1 MKITKQQIIMVA
13 ILLIIGY
20 GYSQYNNK
28 IAKGVEKEERDLIHE
43 YLASDVKKMDRRKPF
58 LWIHVEYDINER
70 NWLNFGSRNT
80 KNLNQPYLYLC
91 IRSIV
96 EKCGDSFNV
105 CIVDDNVF
113 TKLIPGWSVNV
124 GNLATPLRP
133 HIRELAMAQLLNK
146 YGGMRVPPSFLCFHN
161 LITLYQLGISLGTG
175 AQGVFVTE
183 MLSTSIASSAITFS
197 PCPKIMGCLKNTEF
211 MQKYIEYLEE
221 LVSQDYTNEMDFE
234 GKISK
239 FFYDAVSIKMVN
251 LIKPEL
257 VGVKDAEG
265 KPVLLDDLMSD
276 TSDIQFASE
285 NFGLYIPACQLL
297 KRRNFGWFV
306 RMSPKQVLESNTQV
320 AKYMLAMQ

>member
-1 MKITKQQIIMVA
+1 MKVTKQQIFLVV
-13 ILLIIGY
+13 ILLVVGI

-28 IAKGVEKEERDLIHE
+28 LASGIEKEERDLIHE
-43 YLASDVKKMDRRKPF
+43 FLASDVKKMDRRKPF
-58 LWIHVEYDINER
+58 LWIHVEYDVNER

-80 KNLNQPYLYLC
+80 TNLNQPYLYLC
-91 IRSIV
+91 IRSII

-113 TKLIPGWSVNV
+113 NKLIPGWSIRIN
-124 GNLATPLRP
+124 NLATPLRP

-146 YGGMRVPPSFLCFHN
+146 YGGMRVPPSFICFQD
-161 LITLYQLGISLGTG
+161 LITLYHLGTSIGTG
-175 AQGVFVTE
+175 AESVFVTE
-183 MLSTSIASSAITFS
+183 MLSTSIASSEINFS
-197 PCPKIMGCLKNTEF
+197 PSSKMMGCLKNTEI

-239 FFYDAVSIKMVN
+239 WFYDAVSIGMVN

-257 VGVKDAEG
+257 IGAKNAEG
-265 KPVLLDDLMSD
+265 KPVIIDDLMSD
-276 TSDIQFASE
+276 TSNIEFVSE
-285 NFGLYIPACQLL
+285 NFGLYIPACELL

-320 AKYMLAMQ
+320 AKYLLAMQ

>member
-1 MKITKQQIIMVA
+1 MKITKQQIIMIA

-28 IAKGVEKEERDLIHE
+28 LALGIEKEERDLIHE
-43 YLASDVKKMDRRKPF
+43 YLASDVKKMDRNKPF
-58 LWIHVEYDINER
+58 LWIHVEYDVNER

-80 KNLNQPYLYLC
+80 KNLNQPYLYIC

-113 TKLIPGWSVNV
+113 TKLIPNWSIDVS
-124 GNLATPLRP
+124 NLATPLRP

-146 YGGMRVPPSFLCFHN
+146 YGGMRVPPSFLCFHD
-161 LITLYQLGISLGTG
+161 LITLYQLGTSIGTG
-175 AQGVFVTE
+175 AQSVFVTE
-183 MLSTSIASSAITFS
+183 MLSTSIASSVIKFS

-221 LVSQDYTNEMDFE
+221 IVSQDYTNEMEFE

-239 FFYDAVSIKMVN
+239 FFYDAISIKMVN
-251 LIKPEL
+251 LIKPDL
-257 VGVKDAEG
+257 IGVKDAEG

-276 TSDIQFASE
+276 TTDIQFASE
-285 NFGLYIPACQLL
+285 NFGLYIPASELL

-306 RMSPKQVLESNTQV
+306 RMSPKQVLESHTQIS
-320 AKYMLAMQ
+320 KYMLAMQ

>member
-1 MKITKQQIIMVA
+1 MKITKHQIIMIAV
-13 ILLIIGY
+13 LLIIGY

-28 IAKGVEKEERDLIHE
+28 LAKGIEKEERDLIQE

-58 LWIHVEYDINER
+58 LWIHIEYDINER

-96 EKCGDSFNV
+96 EKCGNSFNV

-113 TKLIPGWSVNV
+113 NKLIPGWSINV

-133 HIRELAMAQLLNK
+133 HIRELAMARLLNK
-146 YGGMRVPPSFLCFHN
+146 YGGMRVPPSFICFHD
-161 LITLYQLGISLGTG
+161 LITLYQLGTSIGTG
-175 AQGVFVTE
+175 AEPVFVAE
-183 MLSTSIASSAITFS
+183 MLSNSIASSVITFS
-197 PCPKIMGCLKNTEF
+197 PCPKMMGCHKDTEF
-211 MQKYIEYLEE
+211 MGKYIEYLEE
-221 LVSQDYTNEMDFE
+221 IVSQDYTNEMEFE

-239 FFYDAVSIKMVN
+239 WFYDAVSLKMVN
-251 LIKPEL
+251 LIKPDL
-257 VGVKDAEG
+257 IGVKDAEG
-265 KPVLLDDLMSD
+265 KPILLDHLMSD
-276 TSDIQFASE
+276 SADIEFASE

-306 RMSPKQVLESNTQV
+306 RMSPKQVLESNTQI